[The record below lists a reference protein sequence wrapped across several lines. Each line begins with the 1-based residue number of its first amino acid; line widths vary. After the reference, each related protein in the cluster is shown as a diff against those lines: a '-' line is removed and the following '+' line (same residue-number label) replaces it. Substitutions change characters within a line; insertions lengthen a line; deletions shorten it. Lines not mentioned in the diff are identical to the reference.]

1 MLQTK
6 LTNIPTNLVM
16 GFLGVGKTT
25 AILDL
30 LKQKPKNENW
40 AVLVNEFG
48 KVGIDGAIYTAAG
61 VTVKEIAG
69 GCLCC
74 AVGLPF
80 QVSVNRLLKEV
91 RPDRLLIEQTGLGHP
106 KKVLDMLE
114 IGSFKNVLEL
124 RASICLVDPEKLKDS
139 RYTTHETFIDQIALS
154 DVLVANKMDLA
165 GQEAIKLFYQWVKNS
180 RPEKALIA
188 QTMQGQLDVA
198 WLDMQRHP
206 ERQASFPNAH
216 KITKLSS
223 AENSNRELSN
233 KTDGYQSFGHVF
245 PAHSCFDYQQLNDF
259 LSQLN
264 VERIKGILNTN
275 KGWLI
280 INGIDSS
287 IKYISTKPSVSSR
300 IEIIA
305 SRNHLPGISNALNR
319 IIENISLSSIF

>member
-6 LTNIPTNLVM
+6 LTNIPTNLVV

-69 GCLCC
+69 GCLCR

-80 QVSVNRLLKEV
+80 QVSINRLLKEV
-91 RPDRLLIEQTGLGHP
+91 RPDRLLIELTGLGHP
-106 KKVLDMLE
+106 KKVLDMLVT
-114 IGSFKNVLEL
+114 GSFKDVLEL

-154 DVLVANKMDLA
+154 DVLVANKLDLA
-165 GQEAIKLFYQWVKNS
+165 DQEAIKLFHQWSS

-188 QTMQGQLDVA
+188 QTMQGQLDVT
-198 WLDMQRHP
+198 WLDMPRQP
-206 ERQASFPNAH
+206 KRQATFPNAH
-216 KITKLSS
+216 KISKIYPANNTDHQ
-223 AENSNRELSN
+223 LSN
-233 KTDGYQSFGHVF
+233 KADGFQSFGYIF
-245 PAHSCFDYQQLNDF
+245 PAQSCFNYKQLNEF

-275 KGWLI
+275 KGWFI
-280 INGIDSS
+280 INGIDGS
-287 IKYISTKPSVSSR
+287 IKYISTKPSASSR

-319 IIENISLSSIF
+319 IIENISPSSIF

>member
-6 LTNIPTNLVM
+6 LTNIPTNLVV

-30 LKQKPKNENW
+30 LKQKPKHENW

-48 KVGIDGAIYTAAG
+48 KIGIDGAIYTAAG
-61 VTVKEIAG
+61 VTVKEVAG

-80 QVSVNRLLKEV
+80 QVSINRLLKEV
-91 RPDRLLIEQTGLGHP
+91 RPDRLLIEPTGLGHP

-114 IGSFKNVLEL
+114 TGSFKNVLEL

-165 GQEAIKLFYQWVKNS
+165 DQEAINLFHQWANNS
-180 RPEKALIA
+180 VPKKALIA
-188 QTMQGQLDVA
+188 QTRQGQLDVA
-198 WLDMQRHP
+198 WLDLPRTQH
-206 ERQASFPNAH
+206 RQAVFPNAH
-216 KITKLSS
+216 NMTQLISVDKPRHALSH
-223 AENSNRELSN
+223 ETE
-233 KTDGYQSFGHVF
+233 GYQSFGHIF
-245 PAHSCFDYQQLNDF
+245 PIESCFDFHLLNRLIIQLK
-259 LSQLN
+259 
-264 VERIKGILNTN
+264 VERIKAVFNTN
-275 KGWLI
+275 KGWFI
-280 INGIDSS
+280 INGSGAS
-287 IKYISTKPSVSSR
+287 LQYIPIKPSTNNR

-305 SRNHLPGISNALNR
+305 TQHDFQSTLNK
-319 IIENISLSSIF
+319 ILNCKD